1 MRDMKM
7 TDFPTYPWE
16 TLDVYQDNS
25 YCYNIRPGQ
34 HVVGD
39 LFDSSRTKLVSYNR
53 KSHVQIICVCD
64 PYKPSFYA
72 RECMYGVYSAWKEIG
87 EDIFN
92 LELMGILPSKNFHPH
107 VHHTI
112 IFKV

>member
-1 MRDMKM
+1 MGEDMKM

-64 PYKPSFYA
+64 PYKPPFYA

-92 LELMGILPSKNFHPH
+92 LELMGYSTKQQFPPPCTS
-107 VHHTI
+107 HHY
-112 IFKV
+112 F

>member
-1 MRDMKM
+1 MGEDMKM

-39 LFDSSRTKLVSYNR
+39 LFDDSRTKLVSYNR

-64 PYKPSFYA
+64 PYKPPFYA
-72 RECMYGVYSAWKEIG
+72 RECMYGVYSAWREIE

-92 LELMGILPSKNFHPH
+92 LELAGYSTKQKFPPLCTS
-107 VHHTI
+107 HHY
-112 IFKV
+112 F

>member
-7 TDFPTYPWE
+7 TDFPTYPWK

-64 PYKPSFYA
+64 PTS
-72 RECMYGVYSAWKEIG
+72 
-87 EDIFN
+87 
-92 LELMGILPSKNFHPH
+92 LPSMRANVYMVYIRRGKKSER
-107 VHHTI
+107 TSLTWS
-112 IFKV
+112 

>member
-1 MRDMKM
+1 MGEDMKM

-39 LFDSSRTKLVSYNR
+39 LFDDSRTKLVVYNS

-64 PYKPSFYA
+64 PYKPTFYA
-72 RECMYGVYSAWKEIG
+72 RECMYGVYSAWKKIG

-92 LELMGILPSKNFHPH
+92 LELMGYSTKQKFPPLCTS
-107 VHHTI
+107 HHY
-112 IFKV
+112 F

>member
-1 MRDMKM
+1 MRDLKM
-7 TDFPTYPWE
+7 TDVPTYLWE

-64 PYKPSFYA
+64 PYKPPFYA

-92 LELMGILPSKNFHPH
+92 LELMGYSTKQQFPPLCTS
-107 VHHTI
+107 HHY
-112 IFKV
+112 F

>member
-34 HVVGD
+34 HVVD
-39 LFDSSRTKLVSYNR
+39 FISNWMRRVLLN
-53 KSHVQIICVCD
+53 
-64 PYKPSFYA
+64 
-72 RECMYGVYSAWKEIG
+72 
-87 EDIFN
+87 
-92 LELMGILPSKNFHPH
+92 
-107 VHHTI
+107 
-112 IFKV
+112 

>member
-1 MRDMKM
+1 MRDLKM

-39 LFDSSRTKLVSYNR
+39 LFDYSRTKLVSYNR

-64 PYKPSFYA
+64 PYKPPFYA
-72 RECMYGVYSAWKEIG
+72 RECMYGVYSAWKDIE
-87 EDIFN
+87 EDIFT
-92 LELMGILPSKNFHPH
+92 LEFMGYSTKQKFPPLCTS
-107 VHHTI
+107 HHY
-112 IFKV
+112 F